1 MEARARERVE
11 RARSSSSLAAG
22 ALAGLAETSPPPPL
36 IVKLSTMVSAALNN
50 GIRLADE
57 WWQCLQVCGS
67 EDVVFFA
74 DADHIFLD
82 VAEELHRMCTQA
94 GLHVQV
100 FQYTY
105 PPMDPDDKYRVPT
118 SVKTSCPGA
127 TLYRGSIVGLRVGE
141 CSTPTAP
148 PRKKSRR

>member
-1 MEARARERVE
+1 
-11 RARSSSSLAAG
+11 L
-22 ALAGLAETSPPPPL
+22 
-36 IVKLSTMVSAALNN
+36 
-50 GIRLADE
+50 
-57 WWQCLQVCGS
+57 CGS

-82 VAEELHRMCTQA
+82 VAEELHRTCTQA

-100 FQYTY
+100 FQYAY
-105 PPMDPDDKYRVPT
+105 PPMDPDDKYHVPT

-141 CSTPTAP
+141 CPTPTVP
-148 PRKKSRR
+148 PRKKSHR